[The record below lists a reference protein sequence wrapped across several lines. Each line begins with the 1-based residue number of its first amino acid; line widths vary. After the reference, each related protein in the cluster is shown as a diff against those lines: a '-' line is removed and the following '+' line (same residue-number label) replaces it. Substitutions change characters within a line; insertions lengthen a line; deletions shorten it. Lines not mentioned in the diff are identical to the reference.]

1 MSTNT
6 SRNPKN
12 VPEAVKRV
20 RKHLKLSMEKFGARV
35 GCSFQ
40 TVVRWESGRAK
51 INYVNLM
58 KLLAVAHDLDLFLP
72 QF

>member
-1 MSTNT
+1 
-6 SRNPKN
+6 
-12 VPEAVKRV
+12 
-20 RKHLKLSMEKFGARV
+20 MEKFGARV